1 MYKLVCAFAPFC
13 VWFGVF
19 FCVDSIEFNDFG
31 YEVLTID
38 SKSKILSPDI
48 KAVLDYAALDPI
60 HNSYPPKN
68 ETEIEEIKTQLQSDI
83 EESWAFTY
91 NGTITYYKYNY
102 LRTFSKIPKLFQPLE
117 GNIDDE
123 EIFVQRD
130 SLLFDNKYQNSFN
143 RTLVRSEAKKYCK
156 KNNSSFENIVTGEPF
171 FKHKPQPMAQ
181 VALKIAQ
188 MQLFTVQFPSILHYY
203 FIFPQVDCRNYVQ

>member
-1 MYKLVCAFAPFC
+1 MYRKAFAFARFF
-13 VWFGVF
+13 VWFGVL

-38 SKSKILSPDI
+38 SKSQVLSPDI
-48 KAVLDYAALDPI
+48 KAVLDYAALDSI

-68 ETEIEEIKTQLQSDI
+68 DTEIEEIKMQLQSDI
-83 EESWAFTY
+83 QESLAFKY

-102 LRTFSKIPKLFQPLE
+102 LRTFSKIPKLFRPLE
-117 GNIDDE
+117 GNKDDE

-156 KNNSSFENIVTGEPF
+156 KDNSSFINIVTGEPI

-181 VALKIAQ
+181 VAFKIVQA
-188 MQLFTVQFPSILHYY
+188 QLFTELS
-203 FIFPQVDCRNYVQ
+203 